1 MNRRMTNHDQ
11 SLNAPIGK
19 NEGESGEWQDL
30 LADERQDQEEQISY
44 LQELNKKKKLMEES
58 LNFLKDRERDIIIKR
73 RLSKILKLLKI
84 YHKNTMLAE
93 KELDK

>member
-1 MNRRMTNHDQ
+1 MNLEQVEQIAKKLNVSNEEVVDMNRRMTNHDQ

-44 LQELNKKKKLMEES
+44 LQELNKKKKIDGRIFE
-58 LNFLKDRERDIIIKR
+58 FFKRQRERH
-73 RLSKILKLLKI
+73 
-84 YHKNTMLAE
+84 YC
-93 KELDK
+93 